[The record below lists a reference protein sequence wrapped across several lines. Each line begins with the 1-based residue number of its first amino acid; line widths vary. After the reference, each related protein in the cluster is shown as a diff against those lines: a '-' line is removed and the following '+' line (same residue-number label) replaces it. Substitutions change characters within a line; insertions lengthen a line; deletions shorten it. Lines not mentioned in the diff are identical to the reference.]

1 MSARA
6 FPGPVSAAGRLL
18 SRRGGLAIA
27 CYLLAVLVWLVLGC
41 VNFAADAAAR
51 ANGSLAE
58 ESLPLSG
65 LQLVDLAPGEDGWY
79 TTTSGDPQI
88 ILEDVSDQ
96 VVRTL
101 SYRAEFDAEPRE
113 MCLYYTTAAGEPY
126 SQDKRVFPTMGE
138 DGSYIYTLPRTTIVS
153 LRLDPCSPDANTPV
167 TVQFEGDAITLN
179 AADALPS
186 GLAYWLPS
194 WYQLFCFVLYPA
206 LAAAIVSWLWALWR
220 EIRARRKG

>member
-1 MSARA
+1 MKTALRRFFA
-6 FPGPVSAAGRLL
+6 
-18 SRRGGLAIA
+18 RRGAIPAA
-27 CYLLAVLVWLVLGC
+27 CYLLTLAGWLVLGAW
-41 VNFAADAAAR
+41 NFGSDAMAR
-51 ANGSLAE
+51 AGGTLTEQQLSLSAF
-58 ESLPLSG
+58 
-65 LQLVDLAPGEDGWY
+65 QLVDLQGEGDGY
-79 TTTSGDPQI
+79 VSLSGDPQI
-88 ILEDVSDQ
+88 ILEDVSDR

-126 SQDKRVFPTMGE
+126 SQDKRVFPTVGE

-206 LAAAIVSWLWALWR
+206 LAGAILSWMRALWV
-220 EIRARRKG
+220 EIRDRRKG

>member
-1 MSARA
+1 MKTALRQFFARL
-6 FPGPVSAAGRLL
+6 G
-18 SRRGGLAIA
+18 AIPA
-27 CYLLAVLVWLVLGC
+27 TCYLLTLAGWLVLGAW
-41 VNFAADAAAR
+41 NFGSDAMAR
-51 ANGSLAE
+51 AGGTLTEQQLSLSAF
-58 ESLPLSG
+58 
-65 LQLVDLAPGEDGWY
+65 QLVDLQGEGDGY
-79 TTTSGDPQI
+79 VSTSGDPQI
-88 ILEDVSDQ
+88 ILEDVSDR

-126 SQDKRVFPTMGE
+126 SQDKRVFPTVGE

-220 EIRARRKG
+220 EIRACRKG

>member
-1 MSARA
+1 MKTALHQFFA
-6 FPGPVSAAGRLL
+6 
-18 SRRGGLAIA
+18 RRGAIPAA
-27 CYLLAVLVWLVLGC
+27 CYLLTLAGWLVLGAW
-41 VNFAADAAAR
+41 NFGSDAVAR
-51 ANGSLAE
+51 AGGTLTEQQLSL
-58 ESLPLSG
+58 SSF
-65 LQLVDLAPGEDGWY
+65 QLVDLPGEGDGY
-79 TTTSGDPQI
+79 VSTSGAPEI
-88 ILEDVSDQ
+88 ILEDVSDR